1 MWGKNTS
8 RQIDE
13 HWRSFPFSVRYFY
26 SHKSSCWSGGKT
38 WKDKGKWF
46 LDRTYGN
53 VFCEQKVYTRS
64 HIENGEYNRQQKEE
78 LGMKSESDLM
88 WRSTLCEIKKTMN
101 KTFMEAPGDR
111 SQPLRSVLW
120 LEVQGGKSTPSVC
133 ALHGLAW
140 QHEVGQSHRGEGGWN
155 TSGDWHCC

>member
-1 MWGKNTS
+1 MN
-8 RQIDE
+8 IE
-13 HWRSFPFSVRYFY
+13 EA
-26 SHKSSCWSGGKT
+26 SHFQSGTFIAIKAHAGLGERRGKT
-38 WKDKGKWF
+38 KENGF

-64 HIENGEYNRQQKEE
+64 HSENGEYNRQLKEE

-140 QHEVGQSHRGEGGWN
+140 QHELGQSHRGEGGWN